1 MTTSRSNPPA
11 PLNLTVAVHDPARR
25 RALKLV
31 GAGALGA
38 ALGQVAGGIAFA
50 ADAEPLK
57 IGLIVTYSGPYA
69 DYGKQMDN
77 GIALWLKQNGE
88 RVAGRAVEIV
98 RRDTAGPAPDLAARF
113 ARELITRDKVQVIIG
128 LDFSPN
134 AMAIAPVLSQAK
146 VPCIILNASA
156 SDIPK
161 KSDYIARISFTV
173 GQVSAPMGTWAGR
186 QGIRTAMTVVADYSS
201 GADAETAFR
210 TTFEAEGGKVVDS
223 LRVPM
228 NNPDFSAY
236 VQRIKDTKP
245 EAVFFF
251 FPSGD
256 LPNNFL
262 KAAKERGLAEA
273 GIRLLATG
281 EAMDDSYMQAAGDAG
296 LGLITTH
303 HYSTAHESDLNRRF
317 IAGYAADNGDYAP
330 NYMAMTAYDGMAVLD
345 KALTA
350 TGGKTDGAT
359 LMGALKG
366 LSIESPR
373 GPIEIGDKSRDII
386 QTVYVR
392 RTERLAN
399 GKLACIEFDK
409 FEKVQDPRA

>member
-1 MTTSRSNPPA
+1 MTQKAIGQTLA
-11 PLNLTVAVHDPARR
+11 IQDKCRR
-25 RALKLV
+25 QVLRIA
-31 GAGALGA
+31 GFGALGA
-38 ALGQVAGGIAFA
+38 ALTSLLGKGAL
-50 ADAEPLK
+50 AEESGPLK
-57 IGLIVTYSGPYA
+57 VGMIVTYSGPYA

-77 GIALWLKQNGE
+77 GIALWLKQNGGK
-88 RVAGRAVEIV
+88 VAGREIEII
-98 RRDTAGPAPDLAARF
+98 RRDTAGAAPDLATRF
-113 ARELITRDKVQVIIG
+113 ARELVTRDRVSVIIG

-134 AMAIAPVLSQAK
+134 AMAIAPVLSQAR

-156 SDIPK
+156 SQIPS

-173 GQVSAPMGTWAGR
+173 AQVSAPMGTWAAG
-186 QGIRTAMTVVADYSS
+186 QGIKTAMTVVADYSS
-201 GADAETAFR
+201 GVDAENAFKS
-210 TTFEAEGGKVVDS
+210 TFEAGGGKVTDT

-236 VQRIKDTKP
+236 VQRIRDEAP

-262 KAAKERGLAEA
+262 KAAHERGLAAA

-281 EAMDDSYMQAAGDAG
+281 EAMDDSYMQAAGEAG

-303 HYSTAHESDLNRRF
+303 HYSSAHDSELNKRF
-317 IAGYAADNGDYAP
+317 IADYRADYGDYPA

-345 KALTA
+345 KALTL
-350 TGGKTDGAT
+350 TKGETEGDGMMAV
-359 LMGALKG
+359 LKG
-366 LSIESPR
+366 MELESPR
-373 GPIEIGDKSRDII
+373 GPIQIDPETRDIV

-392 RTERLAN
+392 RTEMVD

-409 FEKVQDPRA
+409 FDKVKNPQG

>member
-1 MTTSRSNPPA
+1 MTSQRDIVWTASVR
-11 PLNLTVAVHDPARR
+11 DPGRR
-25 RALKLV
+25 KALKLV

-38 ALGQVAGGIAFA
+38 ALSQMVGGIAFA
-50 ADAEPLK
+50 DDKEPLK

-77 GIALWLKQNGE
+77 GIALWLKQNGNL
-88 RVAGRAVEIV
+88 VAGRPVEIV
-98 RRDTAGPAPDLAARF
+98 RRDTAGAAPDLATRF
-113 ARELITRDKVQVIIG
+113 ARELITRDKVQFIIG

-134 AMAIAPVLSQAK
+134 AMAIAPVLTQAK
-146 VPCIILNASA
+146 IPCIILNASA

-173 GQVSAPMGTWAGR
+173 GQVSAPMGTWAGK
-186 QGIRTAMTVVADYSS
+186 QGIKTAMTVVADYAS
-201 GADAETAFR
+201 GADAESAFK
-210 TTFEAEGGKVVDS
+210 TTFEGNGGKVIDS

-273 GIRLLATG
+273 GIKLLATG
-281 EAMDDSYMQAAGDAG
+281 EAMDDSYMQASGEAGE
-296 LGLITTH
+296 GLITTH
-303 HYSTAHESDLNRRF
+303 HYSTAHDSPLNHKF
-317 IAGYAADNGDYAP
+317 IDGYKADYGDYPA

-350 TGGKTDGAT
+350 TAGKTDGPTVMA
-359 LMGALKG
+359 ALKG
-366 LSIESPR
+366 MTLESPR
-373 GPIEIGDKSRDII
+373 GPIEIGEKTRDII

-392 RTERLAN
+392 RTERQPD